1 MAAPLQ
7 PVLWE
12 ILREH
17 PEVYIIAYLDD
28 IHILGEPERVRE
40 AYDAAVPLLADIG
53 LELNVRK
60 SAGVCEAFQDVVD
73 AGGEPTPGAV
83 VPLQGIRVLG
93 IPVGS
98 ETWVAD
104 QCFVMA
110 STGGAILPKLAR
122 LNDPQVQLLL
132 LRYSIV
138 PILASCTWYGGGVQP
153 HKLMRGALEH
163 DSSIQQCLQ
172 KVAGSPYPLGEE
184 AVALSQLPT
193 RWGGLGLTSAQRL
206 APAGWLGSWA
216 HMWKRVMVMFP
227 VVLGVAPAPWS
238 ARGTDARGHPLVA
251 GLVSAMGAV
260 RGARERVLAA
270 RAGGHVLPEALKV
283 PEKAPRWESFGHTRP
298 LGATLPLI
306 REVSAIGTGRCRCGG
321 VVDEFGYHYL
331 ACNRMGMFTYRHDA
345 VQDVLVEMLRKTP
358 LHTAAVEERRK
369 DALYGDATPHR
380 LVPFAVEAF
389 GGLGEQA
396 KKFLEE
402 CAGERQDRLGPEL
415 ISAMWSTP
423 TFKSYWGQKIMVA
436 LHGAQAFGL
445 HSRALTDFPQ

>member
-193 RWGGLGLTSAQRL
+193 R
-206 APAGWLGSWA
+206 
-216 HMWKRVMVMFP
+216 
-227 VVLGVAPAPWS
+227 
-238 ARGTDARGHPLVA
+238 
-251 GLVSAMGAV
+251 
-260 RGARERVLAA
+260 
-270 RAGGHVLPEALKV
+270 
-283 PEKAPRWESFGHTRP
+283 
-298 LGATLPLI
+298 
-306 REVSAIGTGRCRCGG
+306 CGG
-321 VVDEFGYHYL
+321 VVDEFGYHFL
-331 ACNRMGMFTYRHDA
+331 ACNRMDMFTYRHDA

-389 GGLGEQA
+389 GGLG
-396 KKFLEE
+396 
-402 CAGERQDRLGPEL
+402 G
-415 ISAMWSTP
+415 
-423 TFKSYWGQKIMVA
+423 VA
-436 LHGAQAFGL
+436 LQL
-445 HSRALTDFPQ
+445 LKT